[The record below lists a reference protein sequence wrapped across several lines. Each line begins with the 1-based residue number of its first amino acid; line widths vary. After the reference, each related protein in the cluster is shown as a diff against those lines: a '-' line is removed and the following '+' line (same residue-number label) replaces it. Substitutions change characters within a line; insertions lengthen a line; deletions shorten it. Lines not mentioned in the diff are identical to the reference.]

1 MNEILPPTNCPS
13 CDYTLEFVNDLL
25 YCFNKMCPAQWGK
38 KLEHFGKSLKIKGLG
53 PATIQKLELDDYPE
67 LYELTVED
75 ISNRLG
81 SEKMAAKLVTEI
93 EKSKS
98 VDLQTL
104 LPAFSIPLF
113 GRSASQKL
121 CESISH
127 LEEISEKSCT
137 EAGIGPKATAN
148 LLTWLDEEFY
158 PNEYDS
164 NLPFS
169 FSATKVVKRETV
181 GTVCISG
188 RLNSYPTKA
197 RAAEVLEQHGYAVKN
212 SLTKD
217 CTHLINES
225 GIESAK
231 TQTARER
238 GVIIITNLANLLG
251 ETNGIT

>member
-1 MNEILPPTNCPS
+1 MSQILPPQSCPS
-13 CDYTLEFVNDLL
+13 CEGEVEFVNDLL
-25 YCFNKMCPAQWGK
+25 YCFNKMCAAQWGK
-38 KLEHFGKSLKIKGLG
+38 KLEHFGKLLKIKGFG
-53 PATIQKLELDDYPE
+53 PATISKLEIDDYPE

-81 SEKMAAKLVTEI
+81 SEKMAVKLVTEI

-121 CESISH
+121 CEKISK
-127 LEEISEKSCT
+127 LEDISEKSCT

-158 PNEYDS
+158 PNEYHM

-188 RLNSYPTKA
+188 RLNSYSTKA
-197 RAAEVLEQHGYAVKN
+197 HAAEVLEKHGYAVKN

-238 GVIIITNLANLLG
+238 GVIIINKIANLIG
-251 ETNGIT
+251 E

>member
-1 MNEILPPTNCPS
+1 
-13 CDYTLEFVNDLL
+13 
-25 YCFNKMCPAQWGK
+25 MCPAQWGK
-38 KLEHFGKSLKIKGLG
+38 KLEHFGKLLKIKGFG
-53 PATIQKLELDDYPE
+53 PACISKLAIDDYPE

-75 ISNRLG
+75 ISSRLG
-81 SEKMAAKLVTEI
+81 SERLAVKLATEI

-121 CESISH
+121 CETISS
-127 LEEISEKSCT
+127 LEDISEKSCT

-148 LLTWLDEEFY
+148 LLTWLEDEFY
-158 PNEYDS
+158 PNEYGT

-197 RAAEVLEQHGYAVKN
+197 RAAEVLEQHGFAVKN

-225 GIESAK
+225 GVESAK
-231 TQTARER
+231 TQTARDR
-238 GVIIITNLANLLG
+238 GVVIITNILDLIG
-251 ETNGIT
+251 E

>member
-1 MNEILPPTNCPS
+1 MSEILPPIACPS
-13 CDYTLEFVNDLL
+13 CEGNVEFVNDIL
-25 YCFNKMCPAQWGK
+25 YCLNKLCPAQWSK

-53 PATIQKLELDDYPE
+53 PATIRKLEVEDYPE

-75 ISNRLG
+75 ISDRLG
-81 SEKMAAKLVTEI
+81 SEKMATKLVTEI

-104 LPAFSIPLF
+104 LPSFSIPLF

-121 CESISH
+121 CEKIST

-137 EAGIGPKATAN
+137 EAGIGPKATSN
-148 LLTWLDEEFY
+148 LLNWLDNEFY
-158 PNEYDS
+158 LNEYDK

-169 FSATKVVKRETV
+169 FASTKVVKRETV

-197 RAAEVLEQHGYAVKN
+197 RAAEVLEQHGFAVKN

-238 GVIIITNLANLLG
+238 GVIIINNILDLIG
-251 ETNGIT
+251 E

>member
-1 MNEILPPTNCPS
+1 MNEILPPNSCPS
-13 CDYTLEFVNDLL
+13 CDNTLEFVNDLL
-25 YCFNKMCPAQWGK
+25 YCFNKMCPAQWSK
-38 KLEHFGKSLKIKGLG
+38 KLEHFGKALKIKGLG
-53 PATIQKLELDDYPE
+53 PATVSKLMLDDYPE

-121 CESISH
+121 CENIST
-127 LEEISEKSCT
+127 LEDISEKSCT

>member
-1 MNEILPPTNCPS
+1 MSQILPPTACPS
-13 CDYTLEFVNDLL
+13 CEGNVTWVNDLV
-25 YCFNKMCPAQWGK
+25 YCLNKMCPAQWSK
-38 KLEHFGKSLKIKGLG
+38 KLEHFGKLLKIKGFG
-53 PATIQKLELDDYPE
+53 PACISKLDIEDYPE

-75 ISNRLG
+75 ISSRLG
-81 SEKMAAKLVTEI
+81 SERLALKLATEI

-121 CESISH
+121 CEKIST

-148 LLTWLDEEFY
+148 LLTWLEEEFY
-158 PNEYDS
+158 PNEYDT

-169 FSATKVVKRETV
+169 FSATKTVKRETI

-197 RAAEVLEQHGYAVKN
+197 RAAEALEQHGFAVKN
-212 SLTKD
+212 SLTKE

-231 TQTARER
+231 TQTARDR
-238 GVIIITNLANLLG
+238 GVIIITNILELIG
-251 ETNGIT
+251 E